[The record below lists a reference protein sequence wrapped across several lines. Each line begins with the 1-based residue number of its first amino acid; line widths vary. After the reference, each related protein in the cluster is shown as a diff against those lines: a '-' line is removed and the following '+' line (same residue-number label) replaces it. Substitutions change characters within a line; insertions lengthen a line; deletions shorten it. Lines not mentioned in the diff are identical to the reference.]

1 MKNKDKIFTLGFG
14 ASLFLDLIA
23 LVAFGFLV
31 YGSFNFSFDDYQS
44 KFQFLTL
51 IVVVYAILNIRSI
64 YSDCTKNNKSKPL
77 LRAIVYGLI
86 GPLGWQIYYSEN
98 YEKAKDGYFEYED
111 DKESNVV
118 LPVSKPV
125 AYVVITGVILF
136 ILFISYLA
144 FLKDKEKG
152 DYMESLLLL
161 VFLLFIVVYTIF
173 NSKSKKQKKRNP
185 LDKDA
190 GKLASYLV
198 LVFFI
203 AAIAFIFYYA
213 KYLVK

>member
-1 MKNKDKIFTLGFG
+1 MKNKLFTLGFG

-31 YGSFNFSFDDYQS
+31 YASIYFDIGGY
-44 KFQFLTL
+44 KTNFQFLILVL
-51 IVVVYAILNIRSI
+51 IVLAIFNIRSV
-64 YSDCTKNNKSKPL
+64 YFDCIKNDKNKPL
-77 LRAIVYGLI
+77 LRAIVYGLT
-86 GPLGWQIYYSEN
+86 GPLGWQIYYSE
-98 YEKAKDGYFEYED
+98 YYSKKAKDGYFEYED
-111 DKESNVV
+111 NKENDVV
-118 LPVSKPV
+118 SPVSKPV
-125 AYVVITGVILF
+125 AYLVISGVILF
-136 ILFISYLA
+136 ILFVSYLT
-144 FLKDKEKG
+144 FLKDRARG

-173 NSKSKKQKKRNP
+173 NSKSKKLKKKNP

-198 LVFFI
+198 LLFFI